1 MNSNHIIQTK
11 KVALPKKGKSYDR
24 YQVIEELGRGAM
36 GVVYK
41 AFDPRLNRSV
51 ALKVMRPDRQ
61 ISIEFV
67 RRFTDEAVA
76 IGKLSHHN
84 IVGVYDRGKDH
95 GTLFMAMELLEGQS
109 LKEVI
114 ETRGVTHQDTIA
126 IGAQVAE
133 ALDYAHKHGII
144 HRDIKPSNIILQE
157 DGRVKITD
165 FGIAHIEDPE
175 ATRNTQMGQIMGT
188 PCYMSPEQAQGQMLD
203 GRSDLFSLGVVLYE
217 IVTGKKP
224 FLGGT
229 CGATYAAII
238 NDEPPPPH
246 QLDKRI
252 PVQLSQVIMQGI
264 AKDKTARFQSGQ
276 ELALALKKC
285 LYRRRSD
292 QKGTKVASA
301 APMLRRILITAAL
314 LTLLLA
320 AAVAL
325 FYPFEEPPG
334 PSALL
339 SIESDP
345 IDAQVYIDG
354 DWKGSTPLELTME
367 LGKYEVRLS
376 KPHYYHWEAQVNLDR
391 EGPVPIFGNLLPMT
405 NGDPKL
411 EE

>member
-1 MNSNHIIQTK
+1 MNSDHVK
-11 KVALPKKGKSYDR
+11 RPKNSRSYDR

-61 ISIEFV
+61 VSLEFV

-95 GTLFMAMELLEGQS
+95 GTFFMAMELLEGQS

-114 ETRGVTHQDTIA
+114 ETRGMTYQDTIS
-126 IGAQVAE
+126 IGVQVAE

-165 FGIAHIEDPE
+165 FGIARIEDPE
-175 ATRNTQMGQIMGT
+175 ATRNTQLGQIMGT
-188 PCYMSPEQAQGQMLD
+188 PSYMSPEQAQGQILD

-252 PVQLSQVIMQGI
+252 SAQLSQVIMQSI
-264 AKDKTARFQSGQ
+264 AKDKTARFQTGQ
-276 ELALALKKC
+276 EMALALKKC
-285 LYRRRSD
+285 LHRRRSD
-292 QKGTKVASA
+292 RKTAI
-301 APMLRRILITAAL
+301 APAPLLRRLLIPAL
-314 LTLLLA
+314 LVALLLA
-320 AAVAL
+320 AVAV
-325 FYPFEEPPG
+325 FYPSGDPPM
-334 PSALL
+334 PTALL

-345 IDAQVYIDG
+345 ADAQVFING
-354 DWKGSTPLELTME
+354 DWKGSTPLELTIE
-367 LGKYEVRLS
+367 LGTYEVRLS

-391 EGPVPIFGNLLPMT
+391 EGLVPVFGNLMPMN
-405 NGDPKL
+405 NGDPNI